1 MTTLPNIAAPAVAP
15 PYPLAAPARFA
26 PGDPV
31 RVRAGAPPGH
41 VRTPWYLRGRAG
53 RVERV
58 LGAFANPE
66 ELAYPLSRPRA
77 ATVPLYRVRFVMAEV
92 WGDGVENPTD
102 TLDAEIFEHWL
113 ETADAA

>member
-1 MTTLPNIAAPAVAP
+1 MKTLPDIATPAIAP
-15 PYPLAAPARFA
+15 PYPLAAPAHFL

-41 VRTPWYLRGRAG
+41 IRTPWYLRGRAG

-66 ELAYPLSRPRA
+66 ELAYPASRPGA
-77 ATVPLYRVRFVMAEV
+77 APVPLYRVRFAMAEL
-92 WGDGVENPTD
+92 WGDGVESPAD
-102 TLDAEIFEHWL
+102 TLDAEVFEHWL